1 MLKVTRL
8 SLSGSDNNDTNQSK
22 VKGTGITAQAL
33 IALKSF
39 HGNSNTAGS
48 RISQY
53 NH

>member
-8 SLSGSDNNDTNQSK
+8 SLTGADHKDTR
-22 VKGTGITAQAL
+22 GTGITAQAL

-39 HGNSNTAGS
+39 HSDNNTAGS

-53 NH
+53 KH